1 MISVDSTR
9 VKGLR
14 LSEKSQFEPVFS
26 SSNTR
31 TFLYLYCIVSI
42 VIFLFP
48 FCRAK
53 ATINQQRK
61 ALQGPSYW
69 RSQCWQNIFCPT
81 LRQWYF
87 PGRLQRHSWCG
98 LCTQS
103 FASFGRDCGQ
113 TTTLGRGRYFPFFL
127 FKTSPTLNFR
137 HKSNYTQPINVLWI
151 PFESILQVC
160 FWGH

>member
-9 VKGLR
+9 FKGLR

-103 FASFGRDCGQ
+103 FASFGRDYGQ
-113 TTTLGRGRYFPFFL
+113 TPTLGRGRYFLLSLKNF
-127 FKTSPTLNFR
+127 SPLNFR
-137 HKSNYTQPINVLWI
+137 HKSNYEAQAINVLVAR
-151 PFESILQVC
+151 FST
-160 FWGH
+160 HSS